1 MALCAGLKSSGSTW
15 LYNAVIQILE
25 AGRARSGKRR
35 SLAAFYAED
44 LRMFPAN
51 AEFAGQLAVKT
62 HIPSASLQFLARFV
76 RAKIFITVREPRD
89 AIASLMQRFDH
100 EFANCLAEV
109 AAGAERIIELS
120 KAPNVLILRYEDGFY
135 DRPEGVSQ
143 VAAHLGARISAATR
157 DRIFRSLTR
166 EEVKRKIDALER
178 KGVFGR
184 SPDPDRFDPK
194 THWHPGHVGDGTIGK
209 FETVL
214 SAKQRSA
221 VLAALQD
228 YCRTFGYPNRDRAK
242 SIRKVP
248 GRRG

>member
-25 AGRARSGKRR
+25 AGRARSGKRT
-35 SLAAFYAED
+35 SIATFYAENIG
-44 LRMFPAN
+44 MFPPD
-51 AEFAGQLAVKT
+51 AELAGQLVVKT
-62 HIPSASLQFLARFV
+62 HIPSASLQFLARFA
-76 RAKIFITVREPRD
+76 RAAIFITVREPRD

-109 AAGAERIIELS
+109 AAGAERIVELS

-135 DRPEGVSQ
+135 DRPEGVSR
-143 VAAHLGARISAATR
+143 VAAHLGAKISASTR

-209 FETVL
+209 YQAVL
-214 SAKQRSA
+214 SARQRSA
-221 VLAALQD
+221 VLAELQD
-228 YCRTFGYPNRDRAK
+228 YCRTFGYPNRGRAK
-242 SIRKVP
+242 SIRKAP
-248 GRRG
+248 GRSG